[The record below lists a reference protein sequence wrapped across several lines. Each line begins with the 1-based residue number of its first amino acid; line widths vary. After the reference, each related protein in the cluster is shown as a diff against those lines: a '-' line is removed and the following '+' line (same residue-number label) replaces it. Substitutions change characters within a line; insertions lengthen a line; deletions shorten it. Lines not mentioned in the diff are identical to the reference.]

1 MPTKYTL
8 RLLLLTFFAL
18 AAACSDS
25 TQATGAGG
33 SGATSGT
40 GGTGATGAA
49 GGTDAGIDNSGKVLV
64 YVVNTGE
71 ETLSVI
77 DHEAR
82 EVSTLE
88 LGAIAHGQIPSSTG
102 DRLYVCTEDT
112 GEVIAIDPRT
122 QEILWRI
129 VGVEGRLD
137 QLHQP
142 SLIDDRWL
150 FAPDTFAER
159 TVVVDVENA
168 RLDDIISMVDDTD
181 PENPVP
187 YEGLHN
193 SYPSAS
199 GEFVYVEG
207 ILSSR
212 VAKVD
217 AETREIVR
225 HYVLDGFPRPI
236 AIMDD
241 ESRMFVQS
249 TFTEGF
255 LVIDLETGEEVERI
269 EFGNE
274 PTAVWEETLTI
285 LKPMSH
291 GIGLTPDE
299 SELWATSTMADE
311 WRVFSIPDLELLAV
325 IPIPEG
331 NAPNWIDFTP
341 DGNFAYV
348 SNTTFVPDPNVSN
361 TPREDVP
368 GTVTLIDTNTYEVV
382 QTFEVGP
389 LPKRV
394 HILQV
399 PE

>member
-1 MPTKYTL
+1 MSMKYTFRIAL
-8 RLLLLTFFAL
+8 FAL
-18 AAACSDS
+18 VALALGCSDS
-25 TQATGAGG
+25 SSTATGG
-33 SGATSGT
+33 SGGSDTGGT
-40 GGTGATGAA
+40 GGTGNS
-49 GGTDAGIDNSGKVLV
+49 GGIGGNAIDNAGKVLV
-64 YVVNTGE
+64 YIVNTGE

-77 DHEAR
+77 DHETR

-88 LGAIAHGQIPSSTG
+88 LGAIAHGQTPSSTG

-129 VGVEGRLD
+129 VGVEGRVD

-150 FAPDTFAER
+150 FAPDTFARR
-159 TVVVDVENA
+159 TIVVDVENA
-168 RLDDIISMVDDTD
+168 RLDGAVSMIDDTD

-193 SYPSAS
+193 SYPSAD
-199 GEFVYVEG
+199 GRFVYVEG

-217 AETREIVR
+217 AQTREIVR
-225 HYVLDGFPRPI
+225 HYVLNGFPRPI

-241 ESRMFVQS
+241 QSRMFVQS
-249 TFTEGF
+249 TDVEGF
-255 LVIDLETGEEVERI
+255 LVIDLETGEETERI

-274 PTAVWEETLTI
+274 PTEVWEITNTI
-285 LKPMSH
+285 LKPKSH

-311 WRVFSIPDLELLAV
+311 WRVFSVPDLELLAI

-348 SNTTFVPDPNVSN
+348 SNTTFVPVPERNN
-361 TPREDVP
+361 MPRDDVP

-394 HILQV
+394 HVLQV